1 MDRKSN
7 SPIALSVS
15 SMILVLAIA
24 WGCDAATQF
33 ITYQIAQ
40 DFSRPWIISYF
51 WSSPVF
57 VLLLAAIWLLLFWI
71 TIFRTN
77 KNVWVGLIYL
87 LVGLF
92 IILYPA
98 FYNIPVFCCWIP
110 DIRIFQIDASTKY
123 LQASGGVI
131 IIIGL
136 FALFRPAKGIPL
148 NQH

>member
-7 SPIALSVS
+7 SRIALSVS

-33 ITYQIAQ
+33 ITDQISQ
-40 DFSRPWIISYF
+40 EFSRPWIKIYF

-71 TIFRTN
+71 TIFRTS

-92 IILYPA
+92 VILYPA
-98 FYNIPVFCCWIP
+98 FYNLAVFCCWIP
-110 DIRIFQIDASTKY
+110 NIKIFQIDASTKY
-123 LQASGGVI
+123 LQSSGGVI
-131 IIIGL
+131 IMVGL
-136 FALFRPAKGIPL
+136 FALFRSAKGIRS
-148 NQH
+148 NQQ